1 VVIVLL
7 ALALLLAIVARS
19 EVAARWPAAARL
31 YALAGL
37 PLAAPKPGLEFGKI
51 APTRTPEGLLIEGE
65 ITNAGSVGQDVPRL
79 RVALRDP
86 AEKET
91 QFTIIDPPKARLAPS
106 ETVHFKI
113 SFDHPDEKATGV
125 VVTFVAR

>member
-1 VVIVLL
+1 M
-7 ALALLLAIVARS
+7 
-19 EVAARWPAAARL
+19 
-31 YALAGL
+31 
-37 PLAAPKPGLEFGKI
+37 
-51 APTRTPEGLLIEGE
+51 IEGE
-65 ITNAGSVGQDVPRL
+65 ITNAGSAAQEVPRL